1 MNVFVKN
8 FWVFS
13 LLLVIPAEAG
23 IQDWIPGQARDDKN
37 RTVRIII
44 NSVPE
49 SLDPRYSDAT
59 EVATHMSQLVF
70 APLFLMG
77 HDLLPRPYLADQIK
91 QIDALTYYVTL
102 KEGLYFHN
110 GKKLTAEDVVYT
122 AQTSKSDKLKMLEAV
137 RAISERVVEFKL
149 KKPFSPIV
157 SELCGFRIVP
167 KGQKRA
173 GIIGSGPYKL
183 VHHDKARETWEFEAF
198 NRWFE
203 GAPKLKKFEV
213 AVVRDGNTR
222 LLELMKG
229 KADLSIGNIRP
240 FQLPVLDKYHSSLKV
255 YSVPG
260 IGYMYL
266 AMNLRRK
273 PLSDIRVRRAIA
285 MSLDLEAILKAKFGV
300 MATRATGL
308 LPPGH
313 WAKDSGIPLIPY
325 DSVGAQK
332 LMKQTGFKLPI
343 KLQIITTPDRFRQSF
358 ALIYKDQL
366 SKIGIELDIGIQDY
380 ATAYQNIKDGNFD
393 IVSAMWTPV
402 TDPNL
407 FDWVFHSANIPG
419 PDKAGGNRV
428 AFVDSQIDAWIEAA
442 QLNFD
447 PTVRRML
454 YGKIERRLLEKL
466 PYVPLWFEDNI
477 TVVSSRLKG
486 FVPDREGSFLPLTKA
501 YVE

>member
-8 FWVFS
+8 FWALS

-23 IQDWIPGQARDDKN
+23 IQDWIPGRARDDKN
-37 RTVRIII
+37 RPVRIII

-49 SLDPRYSDAT
+49 SLDPRYSDT
-59 EVATHMSQLVF
+59 EVATHLSQLVY

-77 HDLLPRPYLADQIK
+77 DDLLPRPYLAEKIEQIEPLVYRIK
-91 QIDALTYYVTL
+91 LRD
-102 KEGLYFHN
+102 GLYFHD
-110 GKKLTAEDVVYT
+110 GRKLKAGDVVYT
-122 AQTSKSDKLKMLEAV
+122 VQTSKSDKIKMLDSVLAV
-137 RAISERVVEFKL
+137 SDTVVEFRL

-157 SELCGFRIVP
+157 SELANIRILP
-167 KGQKRA
+167 KGQSRD
-173 GIIGSGPYKL
+173 GTIGSGPYKL
-183 VHHDKARETWEFEAF
+183 VHHDKAKDTWEFEAF
-198 NRWFE
+198 ERWFE
-203 GAPKLKKFEV
+203 GKPKLNKFEV

-222 LLELMKG
+222 LLELIKG
-229 KADLSIGNIRP
+229 KADLSVGNIRP
-240 FQLPVLDKYHSSLKV
+240 FQLPALEKYRSQLTV

-260 IGYMYL
+260 LGYMYL
-266 AMNLRRK
+266 AMNLRKK

-285 MSLDLEAILKAKFGV
+285 MSLDLELILKAKFGV

-313 WAKDSGIPLIPY
+313 WAKDSGLPLIPY
-325 DSVGAQK
+325 DLVEARK
-332 LMKQTGFKLPI
+332 LIKQTGLKLPI

-358 ALIYKDQL
+358 ALIYKQQL
-366 SKIGIELDIGIQDY
+366 QKIGIELDVRIQDY
-380 ATAYQNIKDGNFD
+380 ATAFQNIKQGNFD

-407 FDWVFHSANIPG
+407 FDWVFHSSNIPG
-419 PDKAGGNRV
+419 ADKAGGNRV
-428 AFVDSQIDAWIEAA
+428 AFIDAKIDAWIEAA
-442 QLNFD
+442 QLNFN

-454 YGKIERRLLEKL
+454 YGKIERRLLESL

-477 TVVSSRLKG
+477 TVISSRLKG
-486 FVPDREGSFLPLTKA
+486 FIPDREGSFLPLTKA